1 VRWKSRTAGHE
12 PRPIARHTSTER
24 DLMMAISKR
33 GVGVSVAAAL
43 LLMQAGLAHSDDAK
57 KPASLAPS
65 AKAASTD
72 PSVKMEQP
80 KPAIIRAEEA
90 LDANRAE
97 EAVGFAVQAVKD
109 NPESGHAWFVL
120 ARAHQSN
127 GNLDGAIKAGNQAAT
142 FAAVRASAF
151 YNLAC
156 AYALKGEKEN
166 AFLALTAAKR
176 AGFADRS
183 QMAKDSDL
191 APLRGDKRFVLPAER
206 NYFTLKLKDGKE
218 LPFSVDLPI
227 HYDPARPFPVLI
239 APGQGK
245 KIEDNW
251 GGLFWGEDTA
261 QRGWIAV
268 ESMALM
274 QEDPIGAT
282 GQLLNEIARRYKVEG
297 GKFHM
302 VGYGPT
308 AAAAFG
314 VSAVMPERIHSLWL
328 VPGFPIGLKDEGLAR
343 LKPVKVC
350 FIVGDHDPYWY
361 QQSET
366 AYHKLQGLGVDAYM
380 EVVRGGDHLLREMF
394 GGEFAERLENV
405 R

>member
-1 VRWKSRTAGHE
+1 MKPNSRPVLFVAV
-12 PRPIARHTSTER
+12 AVTSLFTQVVLAQTE
-24 DLMMAISKR
+24 
-33 GVGVSVAAAL
+33 GE
-43 LLMQAGLAHSDDAK
+43 K
-57 KPASLAPS
+57 KPAPAAP
-65 AKAASTD
+65 AKAAATD
-72 PSVKMEQP
+72 PAAKMEQP

-90 LDANRAE
+90 LDANRPQ
-97 EAVGFAVQAVKD
+97 EAVGFAVQAVEA

-120 ARAHQSN
+120 ARAHQEA
-127 GNLDGAIKAGNQAAT
+127 GDLEAAIKAGNQAAT
-142 FAAVRASAF
+142 FASVRASAF

-183 QMAKDSDL
+183 QMAKDADL
-191 APLRGDKRFVLPAER
+191 APLRGDKRFVLPTER

-274 QEDPIGAT
+274 QEDPIGVT

-297 GKFHM
+297 GKFHL
-302 VGYGPT
+302 VGYGPS

-314 VSAVMPERIHSLWL
+314 VAAVMPERFHSLWL
-328 VPGFPIGLKDEGLAR
+328 VPGFPIGVKDEGLAR
-343 LKPVKVC
+343 LKAMKVC
-350 FIVGDHDPYWY
+350 FIVGDHDPYWH

-366 AYHKLQGLGVDAYM
+366 AYRKLQSLGVDTYI
-380 EVVRGGDHLLREMF
+380 EVVQGGDHLLREMF